1 MFAALPV
8 VMILL
13 IVIWSLTLRTKVIG
27 AVGEPLIVALSDTW
41 FYPLHLTSINNYELS
56 LVFIVLSVFCLYD
69 CCP

>member
-13 IVIWSLTLRTKVIG
+13 IVIWSLTLRTKVKG

-41 FYPLHLTSINNYELS
+41 FTTLS
-56 LVFIVLSVFCLYD
+56 T
-69 CCP
+69 